1 VWQSTWWRRLAVT
14 VAALGLGLLGAS
26 SIAVAQPLT
35 KVHRIG
41 WLGDGSAPSGAAQTN
56 GDFQQGLRAAGYV
69 EGRNVAID
77 YRYATGDVDR
87 LPQLAAELARLPV
100 DVIVTS
106 GEPAAL
112 AATRA
117 TKTIPII
124 VTQIGMDPVKAGL
137 VASLARP
144 GGNVTGLATLNEE
157 LWPKR
162 LGLLKEVAPN
172 VSRLAV
178 LWNPAN
184 PGNASCIEEIKAT
197 AALLRVQVV
206 SVEVRDA
213 KALERAIAGMTSD
226 PADALAACW
235 DSVLLERAG
244 AIAEFALKRR
254 LPTLA
259 PLKEYVEE
267 GFLLSLGA
275 SLPAHKRRAAYYVD
289 KILKGAKPADVPVE
303 RASLFE
309 LVVNLKTAKALGFA
323 LPPALLASV
332 DDVIR

>member
-1 VWQSTWWRRLAVT
+1 MQQGLARCVIG
-14 VAALGLGLLGAS
+14 VALGLLGATT
-26 SIAVAQPLT
+26 IAAAQPLT
-35 KVHRIG
+35 KAHRIG
-41 WLGDGSAPSGAAQTN
+41 WLGDSSAPPSADQTN
-56 GDFQQGLRAAGYV
+56 GDFQQGLRNAGYV
-69 EGRNVAID
+69 EGRNLAID
-77 YRYATGDVDR
+77 YRYAAGEVDR
-87 LPQLAAELARLPV
+87 LPQLAADLVRMPV

-117 TKTIPII
+117 TKTIPIV
-124 VTQIGMDPVKAGL
+124 VTQIGIDPVKAGL

-172 VSRLAV
+172 VARLTV

-184 PGNASCIEEIKAT
+184 PGNASCIEEIKA
-197 AALLRVQVV
+197 AAELVRVQVV

-213 KALERAIAGMTSD
+213 KALERAIAGMASD

-235 DSVLLERAG
+235 DSVLLERAR

-303 RASLFE
+303 RATLFE
-309 LVVNLKTAKALGFA
+309 LVVNLKTAKALGIA
-323 LPPALLASV
+323 LPQALLVSV

>member
-1 VWQSTWWRRLAVT
+1 MRLRSLRCIA
-14 VAALGLGLLGAS
+14 AALVLGAS
-26 SIAVAQPLT
+26 ATALAQS
-35 KVHRIG
+35 KAYRIG
-41 WLGDGSAPSGAAQTN
+41 WLGDGTPPSTSAQSG
-56 GDFQQGLRAAGYV
+56 GDFQQGLRDDGYV
-69 EGRNVAID
+69 EGRNLAPIE
-77 YRYATGDVDR
+77 YRYARGNVDQ
-87 LPQLAAELARLPV
+87 LPQLAAELVRAPV

-112 AATRA
+112 AASRA
-117 TKTIPII
+117 TKTIPIV
-124 VTQIGMDPVKAGL
+124 VTQIGIDPVKAGL

-157 LWPKR
+157 LWSKR

-184 PGNASCIEEIKAT
+184 PGNASCIEEIKG
-197 AALLRVQVV
+197 AAQAMQLQVA

-213 KALERAIAGMTSD
+213 KALDRALASITSD
-226 PADALAACW
+226 TNALAACW

-254 LPTLA
+254 LPALA
-259 PLKEYVEE
+259 PLREYVEE

-275 SLPAHKRRAAYYVD
+275 SLSAHKRRTAYYVN
-289 KILKGAKPADVPVE
+289 KILKGAKPSDLPVE
-303 RASLFE
+303 QAALFE
-309 LVVNLKTAKALGFA
+309 LVVNVKTARALGYP
-323 LPPALLASV
+323 LPPTLLGLA
-332 DDVIR
+332 DEVIR

>member
-1 VWQSTWWRRLAVT
+1 M
-14 VAALGLGLLGAS
+14 
-26 SIAVAQPLT
+26 
-35 KVHRIG
+35 
-41 WLGDGSAPSGAAQTN
+41 
-56 GDFQQGLRAAGYV
+56 
-69 EGRNVAID
+69 AID

-87 LPQLAAELARLPV
+87 LPQLAAEFVRLPV

-323 LPPALLASV
+323 FPPALLVSV

>member
-1 VWQSTWWRRLAVT
+1 MHYRRNARPHGRARRRGIAIADEDIPHRLARRRHRSRCRLSRQRRLSAGP
-14 VAALGLGLLGAS
+14 ARRWLRRGA
-26 SIAVAQPLT
+26 Q
-35 KVHRIG
+35 R
-41 WLGDGSAPSGAAQTN
+41 GDRVS
-56 GDFQQGLRAAGYV
+56 L
-69 EGRNVAID
+69 
-77 YRYATGDVDR
+77 ATGNVDR
-87 LPQLAAELARLPV
+87 LPQLATELVRAPV

-106 GEPAAL
+106 GEPAAI
-112 AATRA
+112 AAKQA

-124 VTQIGMDPVKAGL
+124 VTQIGADPVKAGL
-137 VASLARP
+137 VTSLARP

-157 LWPKR
+157 LWAKR

-184 PGNASCIEEIKAT
+184 PGNASCIEEIKG
-197 AALLRVQVV
+197 AAQTLQLQVV

-213 KALERAIAGMTSD
+213 KALDRALASITNDSAN
-226 PADALAACW
+226 ALAACW
-235 DSVLLERAG
+235 DSMLLERAG

-259 PLKEYVEE
+259 PLKEFVEE

-289 KILKGAKPADVPVE
+289 KVLKGAKPADLPVE
-303 RASLFE
+303 RATLFE

-323 LPPALLASV
+323 LPPTLLVLA

>member
-1 VWQSTWWRRLAVT
+1 MWLRSFGCVATALALSVSAPVLAQSKAY
-14 VAALGLGLLGAS
+14 
-26 SIAVAQPLT
+26 
-35 KVHRIG
+35 RIG
-41 WLGDGSAPSGAAQTN
+41 WLGDGTPPPAAAQSSS
-56 GDFQQGLRAAGYV
+56 DFQQGLRDIGYV
-69 EGRNVAID
+69 GGRSIPVE
-77 YRYATGDVDR
+77 YRYAGGDVDK
-87 LPQLAAELARLPV
+87 LSALAGELVQLPV

-117 TKTIPII
+117 TKTIPIV
-124 VTQIGMDPVKAGL
+124 VTQIGVDPVKAGL

-157 LWPKR
+157 LWSKR

-172 VSRLAV
+172 VSKLAV

-184 PGNASCIEEIKAT
+184 PGNSSCIEEIKS
-197 AALLRVQVV
+197 AAQALQLQIA
-206 SVEVRDA
+206 SVEVRDT
-213 KALERAIAGMTSD
+213 KALDRVLTSIANDTN
-226 PADALAACW
+226 ALAACW

-275 SLPAHKRRAAYYVD
+275 SLSAHKRRTAYYVD
-289 KILKGAKPADVPVE
+289 KILKGAKPADLPVE
-303 RASLFE
+303 RATLFE
-309 LVVNLKTAKALGFA
+309 LVVNVKTAKALGLT
-323 LPPALLASV
+323 LPPTLLVLA

>member
-1 VWQSTWWRRLAVT
+1 V
-14 VAALGLGLLGAS
+14 
-26 SIAVAQPLT
+26 
-35 KVHRIG
+35 
-41 WLGDGSAPSGAAQTN
+41 
-56 GDFQQGLRAAGYV
+56 RA
-69 EGRNVAID
+69 
-77 YRYATGDVDR
+77 
-87 LPQLAAELARLPV
+87 PV

-106 GEPAAL
+106 GEPAAI
-112 AATRA
+112 AAKQA

-124 VTQIGMDPVKAGL
+124 VTQIGADPVKAGL
-137 VASLARP
+137 VTSLARP

-157 LWPKR
+157 LWAKR

-184 PGNASCIEEIKAT
+184 PGNASCIEEIKG
-197 AALLRVQVV
+197 AAQTLQLQVV
-206 SVEVRDA
+206 SVEMRDA
-213 KALERAIAGMTSD
+213 KALDRALASITNDSAN
-226 PADALAACW
+226 ALAACW
-235 DSVLLERAG
+235 DSMLLERAG

-259 PLKEYVEE
+259 PLKEFVEE

-289 KILKGAKPADVPVE
+289 KVLKGAKAADLPVE
-303 RASLFE
+303 RATLFE
-309 LVVNLKTAKALGFA
+309 MVVNLNTAKALGFA
-323 LPPALLASV
+323 LPPILLVLA